1 MDRLDDGMEGSRSN
15 VTWSRKE
22 DGGFVFDDPEL
33 EEAKQTLAR
42 AWDSAMRQGRGE
54 DVSDEEEDRCDGKE
68 QAGRGGGGDVRG
80 GEEDPELCVMEQTV
94 AEILRE
100 QERLDRAEAM
110 DKLREKFAKLDAQ
123 KRQLEEEDMPR
134 CQELLA
140 SMGDK
145 DGDMRPLLLYRAAF

>member
-68 QAGRGGGGDVRG
+68 QAGRGGGGTCG
-80 GEEDPELCVMEQTV
+80 GGRKTLNC
-94 AEILRE
+94 A
-100 QERLDRAEAM
+100 
-110 DKLREKFAKLDAQ
+110 
-123 KRQLEEEDMPR
+123 
-134 CQELLA
+134 
-140 SMGDK
+140 
-145 DGDMRPLLLYRAAF
+145 

>member
-1 MDRLDDGMEGSRSN
+1 M
-15 VTWSRKE
+15 
-22 DGGFVFDDPEL
+22 
-33 EEAKQTLAR
+33 
-42 AWDSAMRQGRGE
+42 
-54 DVSDEEEDRCDGKE
+54 
-68 QAGRGGGGDVRG
+68 RG